1 MKNRAKGF
9 ACRQPDPYRV
19 PRKLRQRGTVKIV
32 PVRKIKTSVHK
43 MESKTPLIVTLAST
57 ILFGL
62 LSYFGF
68 SPDPQLANDTI
79 AYADQAVQAISAKNW
94 IMLGTSLVSFIAVV
108 YVWWK
113 GRASKNTLS
122 TLLVLAAFCSLLSSS
137 SRSASGRSIAS
148 AQTTSSTNKVKIEIL
163 KPQPR
168 FVDSLRC

>member
-19 PRKLRQRGTVKIV
+19 PRKLRQRSTVKIV
-32 PVRKIKTSVHK
+32 PVKSLKTSQN
-43 MESKTPLIVTLAST
+43 MQSKTQLIVVLLGS
-57 ILFGL
+57 IGFGL
-62 LSYFGF
+62 LSFFGY
-68 SPDPQLANDTI
+68 SPDPKIIGDTI
-79 AYADQAVQAISAKNW
+79 NYADQAKEAISMKNW
-94 IMLGTSLVSFIAVV
+94 IALATVLISFGALVFA
-108 YVWWK
+108 WWK

-137 SRSASGRSIAS
+137 SRSASGRNTAS
-148 AQTTSSTNKVKIEIL
+148 DQTMSSTNKVKIEIL